1 MKGWRNFGF
10 TLPRYFWIW
19 SRRGCLKRVAV
30 RDQARCYALSDV
42 VGEGF
47 RALVLVV
54 DAVERF
60 RVLGL
65 GVRAGNA
72 TANKGFVT
80 AGSCLPRVR
89 SVIRHTRNLTSRS
102 ITRFCAAIFLFAS
115 RRMLLGMSL
124 LRCRAST

>member
-42 VGEGF
+42 VGEGL

-65 GVRAGNA
+65 GLHAGNA
-72 TANKGFVT
+72 SASKGFVT
-80 AGSCLPRVR
+80 AGRWLPRVR
-89 SVIRHTRNLTSRS
+89 FVVRLARNFTRRS
-102 ITRFCAAIFLFAS
+102 IDRFCAAISLFAS
-115 RRMLLGMSL
+115 RRMLRGMSL
-124 LRCRAST
+124 MSFRAST